1 MKKCPY
7 CAELIQDEAIF
18 CRYCQKEIPQKPKC
32 PPLSSVKE
40 EKITTSNYEYK
51 LDVERLKK
59 QKLLSVMDLLDLG
72 IVAFQSYS
80 ISKKLDKY
88 SANLREKFFVA
99 HHIPALKGFD
109 GVGVLPR
116 LTDEYLS
123 YVSMIYTNLE
133 FIIIGI
139 QTELLRG
146 NLSNNESEAITS
158 RVITS
163 VLMCFILLAEGIG
176 VNVVSN
182 GHLNRIADFWNA
194 TFLPPFKKYVNEE
207 LSSSLSKFEAPTVK
221 ELVDGQ
227 TPFLLEVKQLLKYFL
242 MIQ

>member
-18 CRYCQKEIPQKPKC
+18 CRYCRKEIPQKPIN
-32 PPLSSVKE
+32 PPLPSVKK
-40 EKITTSNYEYK
+40 EKTTTSNYEYK
-51 LDVERLKK
+51 LDVERIKK
-59 QKLLSVMDLLDLG
+59 QKLLSTLDLLDLA

-109 GVGVLPR
+109 GVGVLPN
-116 LTDEYLS
+116 LTDQYIS
-123 YVSMIYTNLE
+123 FVSSIYTNLE

-139 QTELLRG
+139 QMELLRG
-146 NLSNNESEAITS
+146 NLSKNESEELAR

-163 VLMCFILLAEGIG
+163 VLTCFVISAEGLG
-176 VNVVSN
+176 VNVINN
-182 GHLNRIADFWNA
+182 GHFNRISNFWSA

-207 LSSSLSKFEAPTVK
+207 LASSISKFETPTVK

>member
-7 CAELIQDEAIF
+7 CAELTQDEAIF
-18 CRYCQKEIPQKPKC
+18 CRYCRKEIPQKPKY
-32 PPLSSVKE
+32 PPLSSVKQ
-40 EKITTSNYEYK
+40 EKTLTSNYEYK
-51 LDVERLKK
+51 LNVERLKK
-59 QKLLSVMDLLDLG
+59 QKLLSSMDLLDLG

-80 ISKKLDKY
+80 VSKKLDKY

-99 HHIPALKGFD
+99 HHIPALRGFD

-116 LTDEYLS
+116 LTEEYLS
-123 YVSMIYTNLE
+123 YVSNIYTNLE

-146 NLSNNESEAITS
+146 NLSKNESEEITS

-163 VLMCFILLAEGIG
+163 VLMCFILLAEGIE
-176 VNVVSN
+176 VNVISN
-182 GHLNRIADFWNA
+182 GHINRIANFWTA
-194 TFLPPFKKYVNEE
+194 TFLPAFKKYVNEE
-207 LSSSLSKFEAPTVK
+207 LSSSISKFETPTVK
-221 ELVDGQ
+221 KLVDGQ
-227 TPFLLEVKQLLKYFL
+227 TPFLLEVKQLLNYFL